1 MDLRS
6 SPTTILQQQDYVGE
20 ALVDSGVRY
29 YGLGQY
35 DEALRDLTSALQT
48 QRITV
53 GTEHICVAHTLSNIG
68 AVLLQLE
75 RYSIAEECLQEALV
89 IKEKQRQEQPS
100 GFITLSD
107 TLNNLGN
114 VCFMMGDYNRALS
127 YYERAFD
134 ESTITSNP
142 TTSST
147 MIHSSGSTPPNVRE
161 IADIL
166 YNMGQVYCFTSNYY
180 DALSK
185 FSEAVELLV
194 QVRGRDDSDIAA
206 IIEKIGAINLHLKRY
221 EDAMEDFE
229 EALRVTRLSLGS
241 YHEEVA
247 PCLYHIG
254 LVHEAQ
260 GLYRL
265 AYQSY
270 EDALDVYQN
279 NGMDHPFV
287 NRIRNKIQ
295 ELKNNKLVLKIPT
308 NSMVS
313 R

>member
-1 MDLRS
+1 M
-6 SPTTILQQQDYVGE
+6 TIQKQTQQKEYYDYAGQM
-20 ALVDSGVRY
+20 LVDSGVQY
-29 YGLGQY
+29 YALGQY

-53 GTEHICVAHTLSNIG
+53 GTDHICVAHTLSNIG
-68 AVLLQLE
+68 AVLLKLE
-75 RYSIAEECLQEALV
+75 RYSVAEECLQEALV
-89 IKEKQRQEQPS
+89 IKEKQRQEEGHS
-100 GFITLSD
+100 STAITISD

-114 VCFMMGDYNRALS
+114 VFFMMGDYNRALS
-127 YYERAFD
+127 YYERAMEECTSKND
-134 ESTITSNP
+134 ASTTT
-142 TTSST
+142 TTST
-147 MIHSSGSTPPNVRE
+147 VGE

-194 QVRGRDDSDIAA
+194 KVRGRDDSDIAE
-206 IIEKIGAINLHLKRY
+206 IIEKIGAINLYLKRY

-229 EALRVTRLSLGS
+229 EALRVTRFSLGS
-241 YHEEVA
+241 YHEQVA
-247 PCLYHIG
+247 PCLYYIG

-270 EDALDVYQN
+270 EDALDVYQS
-279 NGMDHPFV
+279 NGIENPSV
-287 NRIRNKIQ
+287 RLIRNKILD
-295 ELKNNKLVLKIPT
+295 LKNNKLVLKVPT
-308 NSMVS
+308 SSMVG